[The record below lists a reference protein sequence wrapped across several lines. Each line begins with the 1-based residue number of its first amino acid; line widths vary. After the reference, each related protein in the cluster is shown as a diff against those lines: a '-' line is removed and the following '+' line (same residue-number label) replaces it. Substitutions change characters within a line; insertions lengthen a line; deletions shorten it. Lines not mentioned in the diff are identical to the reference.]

1 MKPMLASVG
10 MMTIKPAN
18 KTLLVGFSARPP
30 FYTKNLSIAF
40 TSMDYEYDTYE
51 YETLQ
56 DEIALEM
63 ASEALLEQNILAYAD
78 QALDAEFDEELYD
91 DDPYD
96 EWEEVERRE
105 TVGIEAYAHW
115 NEDARLMWW
124 MEEGRFG

>member
-1 MKPMLASVG
+1 LGVG
-10 MMTIKPAN
+10 RDGCVVHRPAN
-18 KTLLVGFSARPP
+18 KALLVAPSGPPP
-30 FYTKNLSIAF
+30 FYTKNCNPAF
-40 TSMDYEYDTYE
+40 TSMEEFYDTYE

-56 DEIALEM
+56 DEMALEM
-63 ASEALLEQNILAYAD
+63 AAEALVEQNILAYAD
-78 QALDAEFDEELYD
+78 QESDEEFYD
-91 DDPYD
+91 EDPYD